1 MATAMPIVYSLGAV
15 PVCILTVIIA
25 AASNLVLSASAI
37 YATLS
42 APLAQIADM
51 LGMNPVTL
59 MMATIVGSDCY
70 FFPHEVTT
78 FVVVFSFGLITM
90 KDFIKLASLKTLL
103 TFAIFCLI
111 EIPYWYLAGLFYV

>member
-1 MATAMPIVYSLGAV
+1 MH
-15 PVCILTVIIA
+15 LTVIIA